1 MFHFHLCAVSDP
13 WLKKSKKKKSKP
25 PKKKEKMKKKKKGSK
40 KAKRASSD
48 EEDSY
53 CDKALAQVAFMRKS
67 TSYVGSGNANGAT
80 DGHNNEVSGEIWGIL
95 FFASC
100 RKFDQLDIKRTNSM
114 TMQTVYFQCWVQNG
128 ISVQVSQTEWAG
140 FRGLF
145 NS

>member
-25 PKKKEKMKKKKKGSK
+25 PKKKEKMKKKKGSK
-40 KAKRASSD
+40 KTKRTSSD

-53 CDKALAQVAFMRKS
+53 CDKALAQVAFMKKS
-67 TSYVGSGNANGAT
+67 TSYVGTSNANGAT

-100 RKFDQLDIKRTNSM
+100 VKFDQLDVKRK
-114 TMQTVYFQCWVQNG
+114 
-128 ISVQVSQTEWAG
+128 
-140 FRGLF
+140 
-145 NS
+145 